1 MWYMWHPAALACW
14 CPHDTMRCLR
24 LASLMSVGNC
34 QPVSQADVQKAPVV
48 STEKREHAKPGEEQ
62 NQVAII
68 QNCKAKGICWKG
80 GWPSFDTVCC
90 DWASQGDEEP
100 RSGRHLSRPQSTMMW
115 KMALQTRGSAC
126 SLLIYLLMN
135 PTRWI
140 RQRKVL

>member
-80 GWPSFDTVCC
+80 VWPSFDTVCC
-90 DWASQGDEEP
+90 DWASKETKNREVEDI
-100 RSGRHLSRPQSTMMW
+100 L
-115 KMALQTRGSAC
+115 ADF
-126 SLLIYLLMN
+126 N
-135 PTRWI
+135 
-140 RQRKVL
+140 QR

>member
-1 MWYMWHPAALACW
+1 
-14 CPHDTMRCLR
+14 MRCLR

-80 GWPSFDTVCC
+80 DEGCLAFLRYTVCC
-90 DWASQGDEEP
+90 DWASKETKNREVEDI
-100 RSGRHLSRPQSTMMW
+100 L
-115 KMALQTRGSAC
+115 ADF
-126 SLLIYLLMN
+126 N
-135 PTRWI
+135 
-140 RQRKVL
+140 QR